1 MRRWILHAHSV
12 LGLSLADECFGSVC
26 AVDDMDQ
33 DLFKAFDP
41 SVEEDAGS
49 LQLLQVARVASSE
62 LLKSS
67 TSGRSLQVEST
78 NSTSSLEMTLPASWW
93 QETMRAAISGRT
105 MTPILILVGLALGL
119 GMLILVV
126 LQWLDAK
133 KSSQRRGQT
142 IRCLWG
148 HSQCAESVGV
158 QAFFVLFVMVNESMD
173 HRRVHDLFQKTT
185 HSFSKLVPLHPR
197 GDGLILEWV
206 QASLLGPRPPLQ
218 SFWCQSAQALLE
230 VHHSLGLDSSSHQP
244 GLAGC
249 QFLGHFGVLES
260 TSKRARAKAHGDQ
273 SVRGSQSSLL

>member
-93 QETMRAAISGRT
+93 QETMRAAINGRT

-133 KSSQRRGQT
+133 KSSQRRGILRAFCDGERVYGSSKSTRSLPEDYAQLFEART
-142 IRCLWG
+142 FAPKGRWSYPG
-148 HSQCAESVGV
+148 MGASFTPGPKAATAELLV
-158 QAFFVLFVMVNESMD
+158 
-173 HRRVHDLFQKTT
+173 
-185 HSFSKLVPLHPR
+185 SK
-197 GDGLILEWV
+197 
-206 QASLLGPRPPLQ
+206 
-218 SFWCQSAQALLE
+218 CT
-230 VHHSLGLDSSSHQP
+230 
-244 GLAGC
+244 
-249 QFLGHFGVLES
+249 S
-260 TSKRARAKAHGDQ
+260 TA
-273 SVRGSQSSLL
+273 